1 MGGEAATMSIP
12 GDDAVAVALQRGVRS
27 GDLDA
32 IRGLLAEHPGLAR
45 ARIVAPDGG
54 ARTPLHLVTDW
65 PGYFPHGPEVA
76 KLLISAGADVSAPG
90 TGADGENG
98 ETPLHWAASSD
109 DVDVAAVLIDAG
121 ADLEAPG
128 GGGAIVGPPLA
139 NAVGYGCWQV
149 ARLLVARGAR
159 IGTLWEAAAL
169 GDRPRVDE
177 LLGTDPPPAPADI
190 DEAFWQACHGGQR
203 RMAEYLLGR
212 GASIDAT
219 PEYSHSTPI
228 QVTAQPDTQR
238 QALADWLRERGAAAG

>member
-1 MGGEAATMSIP
+1 MDGEAAAMSIP
-12 GDDAVAVALQRGVRS
+12 GDDAVAIGLHRAVHR

-32 IRGLLAEHPGLAR
+32 IRGLLAGQPGLAR

-65 PGYFPHGPEVA
+65 PGYFPRGPEVA

-90 TGADGENG
+90 TGPDGENG

-128 GGGAIVGPPLA
+128 GGGAIAGPPLA

-177 LLGTDPPPAPADI
+177 LLGSGPPPAPADI

-203 RMAEYLLGR
+203 RMAEYLLDR
-212 GASIDAT
+212 GASIDAR
-219 PEYSHSTPI
+219 PEYADSTPI
-228 QVTAQPDTQR
+228 QVAAQPDTQR
-238 QALADWLRERGAAAG
+238 QALVDWLRQRAAGG